1 MLFNSVEWKVE
12 FSQVDYQEA
21 ISFMQE
27 RVENIASG
35 LQNELIWLLEHSS
48 LYTAGTGAKVEDLL
62 INNLFPVY
70 AASRG
75 GKYTY
80 HGPGQ
85 RIIYVML
92 NLKMRNMCNVKL
104 YVETLGRWIVKTLSH
119 FSIKSYFNPDLIGV
133 WVHNNGT
140 EKKIAA
146 FGIRIRKWITYHGVS
161 INIFTDLAHYLG
173 IIPCGIKDYGITSLK
188 ELGVN
193 VSYEEFDIVLK
204 KKFYEVFS
212 CEN

>member
-1 MLFNSVEWKVE
+1 MPFSLIEWKVE
-12 FSQVDYQEA
+12 FSHVDYQEA

-27 RVENIASG
+27 RVENIANG
-35 LQNELIWLLEHSS
+35 LQSELIWLLEHCS

-62 INNLFPVY
+62 VKDLFPVY
-70 AASRG
+70 VANRG

-92 NLKMRNMCNVKL
+92 DLKMRNKCNVKL
-104 YVETLGRWIVKTLSH
+104 YVETLGKWIVKTLNH
-119 FSIKSYFNPDLIGV
+119 FSVKSYFNPNLIGV
-133 WVHNNGT
+133 WVHSNGT

-161 INIFTDLAHYLG
+161 INISTDLSHYLG
-173 IIPCGIKDYGITSLK
+173 IIPCGIKEYGITSLK
-188 ELGVN
+188 ELGIN
-193 VSYEEFDIVLK
+193 VSYEEFDIILRK
-204 KKFYEVFS
+204 EFYEIFS
-212 CEN
+212 NWK